1 MRVIATLLIL
11 ITLISCTSTVEPNGQ
26 ELKLISW
33 NCDNFQ
39 LSLDTLHKAASFI
52 NSQDPDIL
60 CLQERPHTNLV
71 AYDSIKKAFPTLLYK
86 ATNGRED
93 ENLNIAIFSKYPLQN
108 IKTWYFT
115 KTYNKMIQ
123 ADICKE
129 NDTIRLYNVHL
140 QTTGHGKDLIYNCRQ
155 RYKQSNLLTAEVKKS
170 PYPVII
176 CGDFNDIPLSY
187 TLLNLFTVLE
197 DQSSSLKGSYQQLGG
212 IFKIDYVLT
221 TNNWKNNKYHLHS
234 NSWSDHKIQQ
244 SSGYF
249 SQN

>member
-1 MRVIATLLIL
+1 MRVITTLLIL
-11 ITLISCTSTVEPNGQ
+11 ITLISCTPAVEPYGQ

-39 LSLDTLHKAASFI
+39 LSLDTLHKAAAFI

-71 AYDSIKKAFPTLLYK
+71 AYDSIKKAFPTLIYK

-123 ADICKE
+123 ADIWRE

-140 QTTGHGKDLIYNCRQ
+140 QTTGHGNDLIYNCRK
-155 RYKQSNLLTAEVKKS
+155 RYKQSDILKSEIRKS
-170 PYPVII
+170 PYPIII
-176 CGDFNDIPLSY
+176 CGDFNDLPFSY
-187 TLLNLFTVLE
+187 TVSNLYDLL
-197 DQSSSLKGSYQQLGG
+197 DDISLTFEGSYQSLGG
-212 IFKIDYVLT
+212 IFKIDYILSSPEIS
-221 TNNWKNNKYHLHS
+221 NNHYSLYPNK
-234 NSWSDHKIQQ
+234 WSDHKMQI
-244 SSGYF
+244 SNLW
-249 SQN
+249 QNQ